1 MTKKLNAEHI
11 DELKLLRNKFSEISL
26 ILGNISIEEHVLQ
39 TQIQKLTDKK
49 NENLIEFESL
59 YTEEQHL
66 LEKMREY
73 YGEGQIDIVSG
84 IFTST

>member
-26 ILGNISIEEHVLQ
+26 ILGNISIGEHVLQ

-73 YGEGQIDIVSG
+73 YGEGQIDIVTG

>member
-1 MTKKLNAEHI
+1 MTKKLNAEHL

>member
-59 YTEEQHL
+59 YTEEQRL

-73 YGEGQIDIVSG
+73 YGEGQIDILKG

>member
-1 MTKKLNAEHI
+1 MTKKLNAEHL

-73 YGEGQIDIVSG
+73 YGEGQIDIVTG

>member
-1 MTKKLNAEHI
+1 MTKKLNAEHL

-49 NENLIEFESL
+49 MKI
-59 YTEEQHL
+59 
-66 LEKMREY
+66 
-73 YGEGQIDIVSG
+73 
-84 IFTST
+84 

>member
-59 YTEEQHL
+59 YTEEQRL

-73 YGEGQIDIVSG
+73 YGEGQIDIVTG

>member
-11 DELKLLRNKFSEISL
+11 DELTLLRNKFSEISV
-26 ILGNISIEEHVLQ
+26 ILGNISIEEYVLQ
-39 TQIQKLTDKK
+39 AQIQKLTDKK
-49 NENLIEFESL
+49 NEKLIEFESL

-73 YGEGQIDIVSG
+73 YGEGQIDIVKG

>member
-26 ILGNISIEEHVLQ
+26 ILGNIAIEEHVLQ

-73 YGEGQIDIVSG
+73 YGEGQIDIVTG

>member
-73 YGEGQIDIVSG
+73 YGEGQIDIVTG